1 MNSQIKLHFIVL
13 IWGFTAILGHLISL
27 EAVSLVWF
35 RMGLAI
41 VFFLGYLLVAKI
53 PFNVSKK
60 SLLALLGTGTLIA
73 LHWITFFHAIKISNI
88 SVTLAC
94 MSAGSFFGSLLEP
107 IFYKR
112 KIDFSEMVMGIL
124 VIIGISTIFAVET
137 QFFTGIIVA
146 LISAFLSALF
156 SVINGIH
163 VKKGLESTSITVW
176 EMIGGWLFVGV
187 FILFT
192 QPLSSEFF
200 ARVTPY
206 DWGYLIILGSV
217 ATAYPFLESV
227 RVMKDLS
234 PFTVLLTIN
243 LEPVYGILLAFLLF
257 GDTEKMTPAFYLGGA
272 TILIAVVFNGVI
284 KRIKKNK
291 AKKQGLRT
299 E

>member
-1 MNSQIKLHFIVL
+1 MNSQIKLHFIVF

-27 EAVSLVWF
+27 EAVSLVWY
-35 RMGLAI
+35 RMGIAI
-41 VFFLGYLLVAKI
+41 AFFLGYLWVAKI
-53 PFNVSKK
+53 PFKVSAKARW
-60 SLLALLGTGTLIA
+60 ALLGTGLLIA

-94 MSAGSFFGSLLEP
+94 LSSGSFFGSLLEP

-112 KIDFSEMVMGIL
+112 KIDISEIVMGIL
-124 VIIGISTIFAVET
+124 VIVGISTIFAVET
-137 QFFTGIIVA
+137 QYFAGILTA
-146 LISAFLSALF
+146 LVSAFLSALF

-163 VKKGLESTSITVW
+163 VKRGLASTSITAW
-176 EMIGGWLFVGV
+176 EMIGGWLFVGI

-192 QPLSSEFF
+192 QPLTLDFF
-200 ARVTPY
+200 TQVSIY
-206 DWGYLIILGSV
+206 DWGYLLILGSV

-234 PFTVLLTIN
+234 PFTILLTIN
-243 LEPVYGILLAFLLF
+243 LEPVYGILLAFVLF
-257 GDTEKMTPAFYLGGA
+257 GDAEKMTPAFYLGGA
-272 TILIAVVFNGVI
+272 TILIAVVSNGVI

-291 AKKQGLRT
+291 AKKEALPQ